1 MHTWCMAKCIGMW
14 CGCMYELNTCETLAR
29 KAHEC
34 KSMHDIA
41 TKAHWQ
47 RQCNDNSWFAENPF
61 SSKLWMITCL
71 LTWFFRTWTLCSN
84 QSNVYF
90 LMQMCKWR
98 LCDCWHC
105 AGLWC
110 VCPWQGRDN
119 TIHELSNVCRGSVY
133 LKMLANYIWLI
144 ASMWSIAITHILQ
157 TKTVMN

>member
-1 MHTWCMAKCIGMW
+1 MHLHVMRMHVHVSLTHVKHLLIMYTNANACM
-14 CGCMYELNTCETLAR
+14 TLL
-29 KAHEC
+29 
-34 KSMHDIA
+34 
-41 TKAHWQ
+41 Q
-47 RQCNDNSWFAENPF
+47 RLTDKDNAIDHSWFAENPF

-84 QSNVYF
+84 QSNFCF
-90 LMQMCKWR
+90 LMQMCKWHW
-98 LCDCWHC
+98 CDCWHC
-105 AGLWC
+105 ARLWC